1 MKNLKK
7 KLALLAAVAMAGTVF
22 AGCGDTGTSGGDTTT
37 AGGDTTESAAAEDGG
52 DTSEAADGG
61 DTSEAADG
69 GDTSEAAPA
78 SDVADEDDVLTIL
91 TWESNT
97 DVQAQKTFFCEKHGI
112 SEDKINIVACG
123 ADGTAGRDGIQQY
136 MQGSEDADLFTMDA
150 DWTPMYINNAD
161 LTVPYSDIG
170 LSKDNFPDCY
180 AYTLDYGT
188 DEGGTFK
195 AASFQAAPGGFVY
208 RSDLAK
214 EYLGVDSPDAM
225 QEKVKDW
232 DTFKATAAELYTA
245 SGDKTS
251 ITATTA
257 GLWQVFQCYR
267 TQPWVKDGVFQMD
280 TAEDFYDMIVEYKN
294 SHYVAD
300 VPQWDAAWY
309 AAVQDGTALGD
320 FVPTWGLTASSGS
333 ILSNFANG
341 EASSDK
347 FAICEGPAAWN
358 WGGTYYGVSTRCNTK
373 ATAKLW
379 IETFCNDTASMKEY
393 ALKVGDFVNSKT
405 AMKEII
411 DEGSNSNPL
420 LGGQDQFS
428 VLYEVAQG
436 IDYAGKVS
444 KYDSECK
451 QAFNDSVS
459 KLLKGEVADKAGA
472 IDDCKKSVAAACAG
486 VTVE

>member
-1 MKNLKK
+1 MKNFKK
-7 KLALLAAVAMAGTVF
+7 NIALLAAIACAGTML
-22 AGCGDTGTSGGDTTT
+22 AGCSSDGNATDETTTGNGDTTT
-37 AGGDTTESAAAEDGG
+37 A
-52 DTSEAADGG
+52 ADGG
-61 DTSEAADG
+61 AADAE
-69 GDTSEAAPA
+69 TTTASEAAPA
-78 SDVADEDDVLTIL
+78 TDVADEDDTLTIL

-97 DVQAQKTFFCEKHGI
+97 DVQAQKKFFCKKTGI
-112 SEDKINIVACG
+112 AEDKINIVTCG

-150 DWTPMYINNAD
+150 DWTPMFINND
-161 LTVPYSDIG
+161 SLTIPYSEIG
-170 LSKDNFPDCY
+170 LTAGDFPDCY
-180 AYTLDYGT
+180 DYTIGYGT
-188 DEGGTFK
+188 NEAGIFM

-214 EYLGVDSPDAM
+214 EYLGVETPEAM

-245 SGDKTS
+245 SGNKTS

-257 GLWQVFQCYR
+257 GLWQVYQCYR
-267 TQPWVKDGVFQMD
+267 TQPWVKDNKFQLD
-280 TAEDFYDMIVEYKN
+280 TAENFYDMIVEYKDN
-294 SHYVAD
+294 HYVAD

-333 ILSNFANG
+333 ILSNFAGGAESADNL
-341 EASSDK
+341 
-347 FAICEGPAAWN
+347 AICQGPADWN

-393 ALKVGDFVNSKT
+393 ALEVGDFVNSKT

-411 DEGSNSNPL
+411 DAKSNSNPL
-420 LGGQDQFS
+420 LGGQDQFAI
-428 VLYEVAQG
+428 LYDVAEG
-436 IDYAGKVS
+436 IDYTGKVS

-459 KLLKGEVADKAGA
+459 KLLKGEVADKAAA
-472 IDDCKKSVAAACAG
+472 IDDCKKSVAASCSG
-486 VTVE
+486 VVVE